1 MQRHSLFMFSLVC
14 ADCQESVPSVIHSP
28 IRHELEILSVNVFTL
43 NIQAVLIHRYN
54 KCTTNDDIFKIPI
67 FLDNLKER
75 LSNKD
80 SGKDNQEMVKFIV

>member
-43 NIQAVLIHRYN
+43 NIQPVLTDRSRQ
-54 KCTTNDDIFKIPI
+54 
-67 FLDNLKER
+67 FLDSQLVIICLYLWQGIWNKM
-75 LSNKD
+75 LSAL
-80 SGKDNQEMVKFIV
+80 FAH